1 MSSPSVQA
9 YDVAARVAA
18 YDADMDLMHP
28 NRHKMAEVI
37 AAILAASGPEPR
49 LLVDLGTGTGF
60 LLDKLLRRFPA
71 CRAVA
76 IDGSEQMMASAK
88 TRLGGLAQRVEFVT
102 ADFRQPEAF
111 GVSAG
116 SADAVVS
123 AYALH
128 HLNLEEKARVAGH
141 CRTLLKADG
150 WFLNAD
156 LVAAEDGFLE
166 RLTQDMR
173 VAGIVERAQG
183 RDPRFRSAADTRR
196 FIDDL
201 ERNECDQPQKES
213 DDLRIL
219 GECGYSH
226 VALFWKETREVVW
239 GGVRGAQR

>member
-1 MSSPSVQA
+1 MPSPSVQA
-9 YDVAARVAA
+9 YDVSARVAA

-37 AAILAASGPEPR
+37 AAVLAASAPEPR
-49 LLVDLGTGTGF
+49 LVVDLGTGTGF
-60 LLDKLLRRFPA
+60 LLDKLLRRFPN
-71 CRAVA
+71 CRAIA
-76 IDGSEQMMASAK
+76 IDGSAQMMASAK
-88 TRLGGLAQRVEFVT
+88 SRLGELAARVEFVV

-111 GVSAG
+111 GLAAD

-128 HLNLEEKARVAGH
+128 HLNLEEKARVAAS
-141 CRTLLKADG
+141 CRTVLKRNG

-156 LVAAEDGFLE
+156 LVAAEDDFLE

-183 RDPRFRSAADTRR
+183 RDPRFRTAADTRR

-219 GECGYSH
+219 SECGYSH
-226 VALFWKETREVVW
+226 VTLFWKETREVVW
-239 GGVRGAQR
+239 GGIRGA

>member
-9 YDVAARVAA
+9 YEVSTRVAA

-28 NRHKMAEVI
+28 NRHKMVEII
-37 AAILAASGPEPR
+37 ATVLAASAAEPR

-60 LLDKLLRRFPA
+60 LLDKLLRRFPN

-76 IDGSEQMMASAK
+76 IDGSEQMMASAR
-88 TRLGGLAQRVEFVT
+88 TRLGSLAQRVEFVL
-102 ADFRQPEAF
+102 ADFRQPEAL
-111 GVSAG
+111 GLAAN

-128 HLNLEEKARVAGH
+128 HLNLEEKACAVAH
-141 CRTLLKADG
+141 CRTVLKENG

-156 LVAAEDGFLE
+156 LVAAEDEFLE

-173 VAGIVERAQG
+173 VAGIVERAEG
-183 RDPRFRSAADTRR
+183 RDPRFRTAADTRR
-196 FIDDL
+196 FIEDL
-201 ERNECDQPQKES
+201 ERNESDQPQKEA

-219 GECGYSH
+219 RECGYGH
-226 VALFWKETREVVW
+226 VTLFWKETREVVL
-239 GGVRGAQR
+239 GGIRSA

>member
-9 YDVAARVAA
+9 YEVSTRVAA

-28 NRHKMAEVI
+28 NRHKMVEII
-37 AAILAASGPEPR
+37 AAVLAASAAEPR

-60 LLDKLLRRFPA
+60 LLDKLLRRFPN

-76 IDGSEQMMASAK
+76 IDGSEQMMASAR
-88 TRLGGLAQRVEFVT
+88 TRLGSLAQRVKFVL

-111 GVSAG
+111 GLAAN

-128 HLNLEEKARVAGH
+128 HLNLEEKARAVAH
-141 CRTLLKADG
+141 CRTVLKKNG

-156 LVAAEDGFLE
+156 LVAAEDEFLE

-173 VAGIVERAQG
+173 VAGIVERAEG
-183 RDPRFRSAADTRR
+183 RDTRFRTAADTRR
-196 FIDDL
+196 FIEDL
-201 ERNECDQPQKES
+201 ERNESDQPQKEA

-219 GECGYSH
+219 RECGYGH
-226 VALFWKETREVVW
+226 VTLFWKETREVVL
-239 GGVRGAQR
+239 GGIRSA